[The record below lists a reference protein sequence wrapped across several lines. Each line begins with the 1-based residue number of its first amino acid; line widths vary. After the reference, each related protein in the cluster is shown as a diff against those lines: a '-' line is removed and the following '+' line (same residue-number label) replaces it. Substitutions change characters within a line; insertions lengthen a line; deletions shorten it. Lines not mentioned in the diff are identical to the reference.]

1 MQCDET
7 TPQCQRCAR
16 RQMPCSFLESAPATP
31 VTFNTPVTSG
41 QHEQIT
47 TSLAPFA
54 AQNQGGSN
62 APTPGS
68 ASDHVP
74 SPISTPPQQSF
85 SPLDLELIHYY
96 STQTYMTMTSKLT
109 AHLVWRD
116 VIFQEGLK
124 HSFLLH
130 ALMATAALH
139 KATHHSEDSE
149 KHAAYVKVAFS
160 YQNAALAGYI
170 PALSSPNEDNA
181 VALFTL
187 SALLTI
193 WLFGSKRL
201 PEALNAVKLN
211 SSPNFLP
218 RIAKTSENDPRDFL
232 EILTLVQ
239 GINAVVKQTIHWL
252 WGSAIDPLLRPPHEA
267 ELPPVSPEVETSFQ
281 KLRGRIMGAS
291 LVKAENI
298 GTAPGERIEIYLER
312 LHALR
317 RVSRARTVLEHDQ
330 QVFAWPVTSNS
341 PYIDLVRQREPIAIA
356 LFIHWAACIR
366 CLDHLWWAKGWAYR
380 LVKDT
385 SCLLDDSWADVLH
398 WPRKEVGLE

>member
-1 MQCDET
+1 
-7 TPQCQRCAR
+7 
-16 RQMPCSFLESAPATP
+16 MPCSFLENAPTTP
-31 VTFNTPVTSG
+31 ISHNTPVGNG
-41 QHEQIT
+41 QHEKPT
-47 TSLAPFA
+47 TTLAPIA
-54 AQNQGGSN
+54 HHQNQGSSN

-68 ASDHVP
+68 LSDHVS
-74 SPISTPPQQSF
+74 SPISTPPQQTF

-116 VIFQEGLK
+116 VIFREGLK

-139 KATHHSEDSE
+139 KATHHAEDSE
-149 KHAAYVKVAFS
+149 KHAAYIKVAFS

-170 PALSSPNEDNA
+170 PALSSPSEDNA

-201 PEALNAVKLN
+201 PEALNAVKL
-211 SSPNFLP
+211 STSPNFLP
-218 RIAKTSENDPRDFL
+218 QMAKTSENEPTDFL

-252 WGSAIDPLLRPPHEA
+252 WGSGVDPLLRPPNEA
-267 ELPPVSPEVETSFQ
+267 ELPPVSPEVEISFQ
-281 KLRGRIMGAS
+281 RLKRRIMDAS
-291 LVKAENI
+291 VIKAEYP
-298 GTAPGERIEIYLER
+298 GTAEEERTAIYMER
-312 LHALR
+312 LDALR
-317 RVSRARTVLEHDQ
+317 KVSRARTVLEHDQ
-330 QVFAWPVTSNS
+330 QVFAWPVTSAS
-341 PYIDLVRQREPIAIA
+341 SYIDLVRQRDPIAIA
-356 LFIHWAACIR
+356 LFIHWAACFR
-366 CLDHLWWAKGWAYR
+366 CLDHLWWAKGWSYR
-380 LVKDT
+380 LVKDA
-385 SCLLDDSWADVLH
+385 SSLLDDNWADVLA